1 MLKKLSKNLY
11 VLALLGTLA
20 ALVFMVVYNY
30 SSYYSTMTRD
40 MEEVGTASL
49 AQVTEQLEGHLE
61 KGQNVLQATAVSVE
75 YMMENHST
83 PEEIE
88 EILVLESE
96 RYKAEIEQSFTGV
109 YGLFDGVYLDGV
121 GWIPDEGYDPKS
133 RVWYKDA
140 MEANG
145 KPALVSPYVDAQT
158 GNVMI
163 SVSKMLQDGESV
175 ISLDI
180 VMDQIQEIAEQIS
193 LNGLGYGFVV
203 DRNGLVVAHHDV
215 KEKGKN
221 YLEAEAELVGLLKKV
236 YADETVFRY
245 VLDGEEYT
253 VFSDTV
259 MEDWNVLMLV
269 SNDKLLSDAKDTLKR
284 NVLIGGL
291 IATVIVFLYMFTVR
305 KTKQSMELRR
315 EKMIADTANRA
326 KSDFLA
332 NMSHEIR
339 TPINAVLGMNEMIL
353 RECRDE
359 TIREY
364 AFNAQSAGQNL
375 LSIIND
381 ILDMSKI
388 EAGKMEIVNGKYRL
402 STVLTDVVNMIQMK
416 AENKRLAFHVDVD
429 ETIPDRLLG
438 DEVRIRQIMVNLL
451 NNAVKY
457 TNSGSVWM
465 KVEKELQSEEK
476 IVLKVSVRDT
486 GIGIKEEDKGKLF
499 RNFERLDQRKN
510 RNIEGT
516 GLGLAITGKMVE
528 LMEGRIEVESTYGEG
543 STFTVY
549 LPQVVRGPEQIGNFE
564 EKHRAYVRSVKQY
577 SESFIA
583 PEASVL
589 VVDDVDMNIAVV
601 KSLLKKTQLK
611 VSSCTG
617 GEECLRLVQKEKFDV
632 ILLDHMMP
640 EMDGIETLRRMKQM
654 EENLCKNTPVI
665 ALTAN
670 AIVGAKEMYLAAG
683 FDSYLSK
690 PIVGERLE
698 EILKTYLPKE
708 KVMLAAMGT
717 GKEVREAG
725 QNAED
730 ELAATN
736 ETETEPARELIDTE
750 VGLRYS
756 ADSEEIYYD
765 FLAMFVKSQTER
777 IPQLAEYYREED
789 WPQYTILVHSIKST
803 ALNIGGV
810 ILSEQ
815 AKALEMAGKENR
827 IAYIKEHHEELVR
840 LNEETVKACEEILK
854 SGVGPGEK

>member
-1 MLKKLSKNLY
+1 MRKFGEKLY
-11 VLALLGTLA
+11 VLALLATLA

-75 YMMENHST
+75 YMMENGASS
-83 PEEIE
+83 EEIK

-96 RYKAEIEQSFTGV
+96 RYKAEIEHNFTGV
-109 YGLFDGVYLDGV
+109 YGLFHGVYLDGV
-121 GWIPDEGYDPKS
+121 GWIPGADYDPKS
-133 RVWYKDA
+133 RIWYKRA
-140 MEANG
+140 MEEKGA
-145 KPALVSPYVDAQT
+145 PALVSPYVDAQT
-158 GNVMI
+158 GDVMI
-163 SVSKMLQDGESV
+163 SVSKMLTDGESV

-180 VMDQIQEIAEQIS
+180 VMDHIQEIAEKIS

-203 DRNGLVVAHHDV
+203 DRNGLVVAHHDAG
-215 KEKGKN
+215 EKGKN
-221 YLEAEAELVGLLKKV
+221 YLEADKELVGLLQNA
-236 YADETVFRY
+236 YAEEMSCFNY
-245 VLDGEEYT
+245 LLDGEEYT

-269 SNDKLLSDAKDTLKR
+269 SNDKLMEDAKNTLQR

-291 IATVIVFLYMFTVR
+291 IAIVIVVLYLFTVR

-388 EAGKMEIVNGKYRL
+388 EAGKMEIVNGRYRL
-402 STVLTDVVNMIQMK
+402 NAVLNDVVNMIQIK
-416 AENKRLAFHVDVD
+416 AEKKNLAFHVEAD
-429 ETIPDRLLG
+429 ETIPDRLFG
-438 DEVRIRQIMVNLL
+438 DEVRIRQIIINLL

-457 TNSGSVWM
+457 TNSGDVWL
-465 KVEKELQSEEK
+465 KVDKEIISEEK
-476 IVLKVSVRDT
+476 MILKVSIKDT
-486 GIGIKEEDKGKLF
+486 GIGIKEEDIGKLF

-564 EKHRAYVRSVKQY
+564 EKHRAYLRSMKQY
-577 SESFIA
+577 NESFVA

-611 VSSCTG
+611 ISSCTG
-617 GEECLRLVQKEKFDV
+617 GKECLHLIQKEKFDI

-654 EENLCKNTPVI
+654 EDNLCKDTPVI

-670 AIVGAKEMYLAAG
+670 AVVGAQEMYLAEG
-683 FDSYLSK
+683 FHAYLSK
-690 PIVGERLE
+690 PIVWERLE

-708 KVMLAAMGT
+708 KIIKGAESAPVSDGT
-717 GKEVREAG
+717 KESTVVEELTTE
-725 QNAED
+725 QN
-730 ELAATN
+730 LV
-736 ETETEPARELIDTE
+736 DTE

-756 ADSEEIYYD
+756 GDSKEFYRDI
-765 FLAMFVKSQTER
+765 LKMFVEAQKER
-777 IPQLAEYYREED
+777 IPQLMEYFEKED
-789 WPQYTILVHSIKST
+789 WDNYTILVHSIKST
-803 ALNIGGV
+803 SLSVGGV
-810 ILSEQ
+810 LLSEQ

-827 IAYIKEHHEELVR
+827 IAYIREHHRELIS
-840 LNEETVKACEEILK
+840 LSKATVKICEEMIC
-854 SGVGPGEK
+854 S

>member
-1 MLKKLSKNLY
+1 MKKFGEKLY

-30 SSYYSTMTRD
+30 SSYYTTMTRD

-61 KGQNVLQATAVSVE
+61 KGQNVLQATAISVE
-75 YMMENHST
+75 YMMENGASS
-83 PEEIE
+83 EEIK

-96 RYKAEIEQSFTGV
+96 RYKAEIEHNFTGV
-109 YGLFDGVYLDGV
+109 YGLFDGAYLDGV
-121 GWIPDEGYDPKS
+121 GWIPDADYDPKS
-133 RVWYKDA
+133 RVWYKRA
-140 MEANG
+140 MEEKG
-145 KPALVSPYVDAQT
+145 EPALVSPYVDAQT
-158 GNVMI
+158 GDVMI
-163 SVSKMLQDGESV
+163 SVSKMLADGESA

-180 VMDQIQEIAEQIS
+180 IMDHIQEIAERIS

-203 DRNGLVVAHHDV
+203 DRTGLVVAHHDV
-215 KEKGKN
+215 GEKGKN
-221 YLEAEAELVGLLKKV
+221 YLEENSELAGLLQNA
-236 YADETVFRY
+236 YAAETVCFDY
-245 VLDGEEYT
+245 VLNGEKYT

-269 SNDKLLSDAKDTLKR
+269 SNDKLLADAKDTLQR
-284 NVLIGGL
+284 NVVIGGL
-291 IATVIVFLYMFTVR
+291 IAIVIVVLYLFTVR

-339 TPINAVLGMNEMIL
+339 TPINAVIGMNEMIL
-353 RECRDE
+353 RECQDE
-359 TIREY
+359 SIREY

-388 EAGKMEIVNGKYRL
+388 EAGKMEIVKGRYRL
-402 STVLTDVVNMIQMK
+402 NAVLNDVVNMIQMK
-416 AENKRLAFHVDVD
+416 AEKKNLAFHVEVD
-429 ETIPDRLLG
+429 ETIPDRLFG
-438 DEVRIRQIMVNLL
+438 DEVRIRQIIINIL

-457 TNSGSVWM
+457 TNAGSVWL
-465 KVEKELQSEEK
+465 KVEKEILSEEK
-476 IVLKVSVRDT
+476 MVLKVIVKDT
-486 GIGIKEEDKGKLF
+486 GIGIKEEDLGKLF

-528 LMEGRIEVESTYGEG
+528 LMEGHIEVESTYGEG

-549 LPQVVRGPEQIGNFE
+549 LPQVVRGPEQVGNFA

-577 SESFIA
+577 SESFTA
-583 PEASVL
+583 PDANIL

-601 KSLLKKTQLK
+601 KSLLKKTLVK

-617 GEECLRLVQKEKFDV
+617 GKECLRQVQQKKFDV

-640 EMDGIETLRRMKQM
+640 EMDGIETLRRMKEM
-654 EENLCKNTPVI
+654 EENLCKDTPVI

-670 AIVGAKEMYLAAG
+670 AVVGAKEMYLEEG
-683 FDSYLSK
+683 FHAYLSK
-690 PIVGERLE
+690 PIAGDRLE
-698 EILKTYLPKE
+698 EVLRNYLPKE
-708 KVMLAAMGT
+708 KIITTTQVNSEP
-717 GKEVREAG
+717 KEGSERMPDYLE
-725 QNAED
+725 ED
-730 ELAATN
+730 AATAEP
-736 ETETEPARELIDTE
+736 ETEQNLIDTV

-756 ADSEEIYYD
+756 ADSEEIYRD
-765 FLAMFVKSQTER
+765 FVKMFVESQMER
-777 IPQLAEYYREED
+777 IPQLKDYFAKED
-789 WPQYTILVHSIKST
+789 WENYTILVHSIKST
-803 ALNIGGV
+803 SLNIGAV

-815 AKALEMAGKENR
+815 AKELEMAGKEKR
-827 IAYIKEHHEELVR
+827 IEYIREYHAALISLSEA
-840 LNEETVKACEEILK
+840 TVKKCEEMII
-854 SGVGPGEK
+854 

>member
-1 MLKKLSKNLY
+1 MKKFSEKLY

-75 YMMENHST
+75 YMMENEAAS
-83 PEEIE
+83 EEIL

-96 RYKAEIEQSFTGV
+96 RYKEEIDHNFTGV
-109 YGLFDGVYLDGV
+109 YGLFDGEYLDGV
-121 GWIPDEGYDPKS
+121 GWIPDADYDPKS
-133 RVWYKDA
+133 RVWYQMA
-140 MEANG
+140 MEAEG

-158 GNVMI
+158 GSVMI
-163 SVSKMLQDGESV
+163 SVSKLLADGESV

-180 VMDQIQEIAEQIS
+180 IMDHIQEISEKIS

-203 DRNGLVVAHHDV
+203 DRNGLVVAHHDAG
-215 KEKGKN
+215 EKGKN
-221 YLEAEAELVGLLKKV
+221 YLEDNQELAGLLQNA
-236 YADETVFRY
+236 YSEETACFSY
-245 VLDGEEYT
+245 ILDGEEYT

-269 SNDKLLSDAKDTLKR
+269 SNDKLLADAKNTLQR
-284 NVLIGGL
+284 NVFIGGL
-291 IATVIVFLYMFTVR
+291 IAVVIVVLYLFTVR

-339 TPINAVLGMNEMIL
+339 TPINAVIGMNEMIL

-359 TIREY
+359 SIREY

-388 EAGKMEIVNGKYRL
+388 EAGKMEIVNGRYRL
-402 STVLTDVVNMIQMK
+402 NAVLNDVVNMIQIK
-416 AENKRLAFHVDVD
+416 AEKKNLAFYVDVD
-429 ETIPDRLLG
+429 ETIPDRLFG
-438 DEVRIRQIMVNLL
+438 DEVRIRQIILNLL

-457 TNSGSVWM
+457 TNSGSVRM
-465 KVEKELQSEEK
+465 KVEKELLSEEK
-476 IVLKVSVRDT
+476 MVLKVTIKDT
-486 GIGIKEEDKGKLF
+486 GIGIKEEDLGKLF

-549 LPQVVRGPEQIGNFE
+549 LPQVVRGPEQVGNFA
-564 EKHRAYVRSVKQY
+564 EKHRAYVRSVQQY
-577 SESFIA
+577 SESFTA
-583 PEASVL
+583 PEAHIL

-601 KSLLKKTQLK
+601 KSLLKKTLVK

-617 GEECLRLVQKEKFDV
+617 GAECLRLVQKERFDA

-640 EMDGIETLRRMKQM
+640 DMDGIETLRRMKEM
-654 EENLCKNTPVI
+654 EGNLCKDTPVI

-670 AIVGAKEMYLAAG
+670 AVVGAKEMYLAEG
-683 FDSYLSK
+683 FHAYLSK

-698 EILKTYLPKE
+698 EVLRNHLPKE
-708 KVMLAAMGT
+708 KVIT
-717 GKEVREAG
+717 EAVTVSEPEPEPVVE
-725 QNAED
+725 AD
-730 ELAATN
+730 YSAELAATAEP
-736 ETETEPARELIDTE
+736 ETEAKLLDKE

-756 ADSEEIYYD
+756 ADSEEIYGE
-765 FLAMFVKSQTER
+765 FVGMFVENQRKR
-777 IPQLAEYYREED
+777 IPQLESYYEKED
-789 WPQYTILVHSIKST
+789 WTNYTVLVHSIKST
-803 ALNIGGV
+803 SLNIGAV
-810 ILSEQ
+810 ALSEQ

-827 IAYIKEHHEELVR
+827 IEYIKEYHEALLRLSEATVR
-840 LNEETVKACEEILK
+840 ECEEML
-854 SGVGPGEK
+854 GA

>member
-1 MLKKLSKNLY
+1 LKKLSRNLY
-11 VLALLGTLA
+11 VLAVLGTLA

-83 PEEIE
+83 SEEIE
-88 EILVLESE
+88 EILILESE
-96 RYKAEIEQSFTGV
+96 RYKAEIDQNFTGV
-109 YGLFDGVYLDGV
+109 YGVFGGVYLDGV
-121 GWIPDEGYDPKS
+121 GWVPDEGYDPTS

-163 SVSKMLQDGESV
+163 SVSKLLQDGKSV

-180 VMDQIQEIAEQIS
+180 VMDQIQEITEEIS

-203 DRNGLVVAHHDV
+203 DRNGLVVAHHDAG
-215 KEKGKN
+215 EKGKN
-221 YLEAEAELVGLLKKV
+221 YLEEAEELAGLLKK
-236 YADETVFRY
+236 ASAKETSCFPY
-245 VLDGEEYT
+245 VLHGEEYT

-269 SNDKLLSDAKDTLKR
+269 SNDKLLKDARDTLQR

-291 IATVIVFLYMFTVR
+291 IAALIVFLYLFTVR

-353 RECRDE
+353 RECQDE
-359 TIREY
+359 RIREY

-388 EAGKMEIVNGKYRL
+388 EAGKMEIINGRYRL
-402 STVLTDVVNMIQMK
+402 NAVLTDVVNMIQIK
-416 AENKRLAFHVDVD
+416 AENKKLAFHVEVD

-438 DEVRIRQIMVNLL
+438 DEVRIRQIIVNLL

-457 TNSGSVWM
+457 TNSGSVRM
-465 KVEKELQSEEK
+465 KVEKELASEEK
-476 IVLKVSVRDT
+476 IILKVSIRDT
-486 GIGIKEEDKGKLF
+486 GIGIKEEDQGKLF
-499 RNFERLDQRKN
+499 RNFERLDQIKN

-528 LMEGRIEVESTYGEG
+528 LMEGRIEVESVYGEG

-564 EKHRAYVRSVKQY
+564 EKHRAYLRSVKQY
-577 SESFIA
+577 HESFTA

-589 VVDDVDMNIAVV
+589 VVDDVDMNISVV
-601 KSLLKKTQLK
+601 KSLLKKTLLK

-617 GEECLRLVQKEKFDV
+617 GEECLRLVQRERFDV

-670 AIVGAKEMYLAAG
+670 AIVGVKEMYLAEG
-683 FDSYLSK
+683 FDAYLSK
-690 PIVGERLE
+690 PITGEKLE
-698 EILKTYLPKE
+698 EVLITYLPKE
-708 KVMLAAMGT
+708 KLILGGAKVSDYS
-717 GKEVREAG
+717 E
-725 QNAED
+725 
-730 ELAATN
+730 ELAVTK
-736 ETETEPARELIDTE
+736 EPEEEQGLIDTA

-756 ADSEEIYYD
+756 AESKEMYHEFLKLFVDSQ
-765 FLAMFVKSQTER
+765 AER
-777 IPQLAEYYREED
+777 MPQLVAYYEKED
-789 WPQYTILVHSIKST
+789 WNNYTILVHAVKST
-803 ALNIGGV
+803 SLSIGGV

-815 AKALEMAGKENR
+815 AKALETAGKENR
-827 IAYIKEHHEELVR
+827 IEYIREHHAELVR

-854 SGVGPGEK
+854 SGVGPEVK

>member
-1 MLKKLSKNLY
+1 LKKLSRNLY
-11 VLALLGTLA
+11 VLAVLGTLA

-83 PEEIE
+83 SEEIE
-88 EILVLESE
+88 EILILESE
-96 RYKAEIEQSFTGV
+96 RYKAEIDQNFTGV
-109 YGLFDGVYLDGV
+109 YGVFGGVYLDGV
-121 GWIPDEGYDPKS
+121 GWVPDEGYDPTS

-163 SVSKMLQDGESV
+163 SVSKLLQDGKSV

-180 VMDQIQEIAEQIS
+180 VMDQIQEITEEIS

-203 DRNGLVVAHHDV
+203 DRNGLVVAHHDAG
-215 KEKGKN
+215 EKGKN
-221 YLEAEAELVGLLKKV
+221 YLEEAEELAGLLKK
-236 YADETVFRY
+236 ASAKETSCFPY
-245 VLDGEEYT
+245 VLHGEEYT

-269 SNDKLLSDAKDTLKR
+269 SNDKLLKDARDTLQR

-291 IATVIVFLYMFTVR
+291 IAALIVFLYLFTVR

-353 RECRDE
+353 RECQDE
-359 TIREY
+359 RIREY

-388 EAGKMEIVNGKYRL
+388 EAGKMEIINGRYRL
-402 STVLTDVVNMIQMK
+402 NAVLTDVVNMIQIK
-416 AENKRLAFHVDVD
+416 AENKKLAFHVEVD

-438 DEVRIRQIMVNLL
+438 DEVRIRQIIVNLL

-457 TNSGSVWM
+457 TNSGSVRM
-465 KVEKELQSEEK
+465 KVEKELASEEK
-476 IVLKVSVRDT
+476 IILKVSIRDT
-486 GIGIKEEDKGKLF
+486 GIGIKEEDQGKLF
-499 RNFERLDQRKN
+499 RNFERLDQIKN

-528 LMEGRIEVESTYGEG
+528 LMEGRIEVESVYGVG

-564 EKHRAYVRSVKQY
+564 EKHRAYLRSVKQY
-577 SESFIA
+577 HESFTA

-589 VVDDVDMNIAVV
+589 VVDDVDMNISVV
-601 KSLLKKTQLK
+601 KSLLKKTLLK

-617 GEECLRLVQKEKFDV
+617 GEECLRLVQRERFDV

-670 AIVGAKEMYLAAG
+670 AIVGVKEMYLAEG
-683 FDSYLSK
+683 FDAYLSK
-690 PIVGERLE
+690 PITGEKLE
-698 EILKTYLPKE
+698 EVLITYLPKE
-708 KVMLAAMGT
+708 KLILGGAKVSDYS
-717 GKEVREAG
+717 E
-725 QNAED
+725 
-730 ELAATN
+730 ELAVTK
-736 ETETEPARELIDTE
+736 EPEEEQGLIDTA

-756 ADSEEIYYD
+756 AESKEMYHEFLKLFVDSQ
-765 FLAMFVKSQTER
+765 AER
-777 IPQLAEYYREED
+777 MPQLVAYYEKED
-789 WPQYTILVHSIKST
+789 WNNYTILVHAVKST
-803 ALNIGGV
+803 SLSIGGV

-815 AKALEMAGKENR
+815 AKALETAGKENR
-827 IAYIKEHHEELVR
+827 IEYIREHHAELVR

-854 SGVGPGEK
+854 SGVGPEVK

>member
-1 MLKKLSKNLY
+1 MKKLSEKLY

-20 ALVFMVVYNY
+20 ALVFMVLYNY

-75 YMMENHST
+75 YMMENGATS
-83 PEEIE
+83 EEIK

-96 RYKAEIEQSFTGV
+96 RYKAEIEHNFTGV
-109 YGLFDGVYLDGV
+109 YGLFNGVYLDGV
-121 GWIPDEGYDPKS
+121 GWVPDADYDPKS
-133 RVWYKDA
+133 RIWYKRA
-140 MEANG
+140 MEEKGA
-145 KPALVSPYVDAQT
+145 PALVSPYVDAQT
-158 GNVMI
+158 GDVMI
-163 SVSKMLQDGESV
+163 SVSKMLADGESV

-180 VMDQIQEIAEQIS
+180 IMDQIQEIAEQIS

-203 DRNGLVVAHHDV
+203 DRNGLVVAHHDAG
-215 KEKGKN
+215 EKGKN
-221 YLEAEAELVGLLKKV
+221 YLEAGNELTDLLYKV
-236 YADETVFRY
+236 YAEETACFRY
-245 VLDGEEYT
+245 VINGEEYT

-269 SNDKLLSDAKDTLKR
+269 SNDKLLADAKGTLQR

-291 IATVIVFLYMFTVR
+291 IAIVIVFLYLFTIR

-339 TPINAVLGMNEMIL
+339 TPINAVIGMNEMIL
-353 RECRDE
+353 RECKE
-359 TIREY
+359 EEIREY
-364 AFNAQSAGQNL
+364 AYNAQSAGQNL

-388 EAGKMEIVNGKYRL
+388 EAGKMEIVNGRYRL
-402 STVLTDVVNMIQMK
+402 NAVLNDVVNMIQMK
-416 AENKRLAFHVDVD
+416 AEKKNIAFYAEVD
-429 ETIPDRLLG
+429 ETIPDRLFG
-438 DEVRIRQIMVNLL
+438 DEVRIRQIILNIL

-457 TNSGSVWM
+457 TSSGSVWM
-465 KVEKELQSEEK
+465 KVEKEVLSEEK
-476 IVLKVSVRDT
+476 IVLKVSVKDT
-486 GIGIKEEDKGKLF
+486 GIGIKEEDIGKLF

-549 LPQVVRGPEQIGNFE
+549 LPQVVRGPEQVGNFA

-577 SESFIA
+577 NESFTA
-583 PEASVL
+583 PEASIL

-601 KSLLKKTQLK
+601 KSLLKKTLLK

-617 GEECLRLVQKEKFDV
+617 GAECLRLVQKEKFDV

-640 EMDGIETLRRMKQM
+640 EMDGIETLRRMRQL
-654 EENLCKNTPVI
+654 EGNLCKDTPVI

-670 AIVGAKEMYLAAG
+670 AVVGAKEMYLAEG
-683 FDSYLSK
+683 FHAYLSK
-690 PIVGERLE
+690 PIAGERLE
-698 EILKTYLPKE
+698 EVLRNHLPKE
-708 KVMLAAMGT
+708 KIITEATVTAET
-717 GKEVREAG
+717 VKESESVPDY
-725 QNAED
+725 AE
-730 ELAATN
+730 EIAV
-736 ETETEPARELIDTE
+736 TEEPVTEQTLIDTE

-756 ADSEEIYYD
+756 ANSEEIYHD
-765 FLAMFVKSQTER
+765 FIKMFVESQIKR
-777 IPQLAEYYREED
+777 IPQLVGYYDRED
-789 WPQYTILVHSIKST
+789 WENYTILVHSIKST
-803 ALNIGGV
+803 SLNIGAV
-810 ILSEQ
+810 VLSEQ

-827 IAYIKEHHEELVR
+827 IEYIREHHAGLISLSEA
-840 LNEETVKACEEILK
+840 TVKACEEMIC
-854 SGVGPGEK
+854 P

>member
-1 MLKKLSKNLY
+1 MKKLSRNLY
-11 VLALLGTLA
+11 VLAVLGTLA

-83 PEEIE
+83 SEEIE
-88 EILVLESE
+88 EILILESE
-96 RYKAEIEQSFTGV
+96 RYKAEIDQNFTGV
-109 YGLFDGVYLDGV
+109 YGVFGGVYLDGV
-121 GWIPDEGYDPKS
+121 GWVPDEGYDPTS

-163 SVSKMLQDGESV
+163 SVSKLLQDGKSV

-180 VMDQIQEIAEQIS
+180 VMDQIQEITEEIS

-203 DRNGLVVAHHDV
+203 DRNGLVVAHHDAG
-215 KEKGKN
+215 EKGKN
-221 YLEAEAELVGLLKKV
+221 YLEEAEELAGLLKK
-236 YADETVFRY
+236 ASAKETSCFPY
-245 VLDGEEYT
+245 VLHGEEYT

-269 SNDKLLSDAKDTLKR
+269 SNDKLLKDARDTLQR

-291 IATVIVFLYMFTVR
+291 IAALIVFLYLFTVR

-353 RECRDE
+353 RECQDE
-359 TIREY
+359 RIREY

-388 EAGKMEIVNGKYRL
+388 EAGKMEIINGRYRL
-402 STVLTDVVNMIQMK
+402 NAVLTDVVNMIQIK
-416 AENKRLAFHVDVD
+416 AENKKLAFHVEVD

-438 DEVRIRQIMVNLL
+438 DEVRIRQIIVNLL

-457 TNSGSVWM
+457 TNSGSVRM
-465 KVEKELQSEEK
+465 KVEKELASEEK
-476 IVLKVSVRDT
+476 IILKVSIRDT
-486 GIGIKEEDKGKLF
+486 GIGIKEEDQGKLF
-499 RNFERLDQRKN
+499 RNFERLDQIKN

-528 LMEGRIEVESTYGEG
+528 LMEGRIEVESVYGEG

-564 EKHRAYVRSVKQY
+564 EKHRAYLRSVKQY
-577 SESFIA
+577 HESFTA

-589 VVDDVDMNIAVV
+589 VVDDVDMNISVV
-601 KSLLKKTQLK
+601 KSLLKKTLLK

-617 GEECLRLVQKEKFDV
+617 GEECLRLVQRERFDV

-670 AIVGAKEMYLAAG
+670 AIVGVKEMYLAEG
-683 FDSYLSK
+683 FDAYLSK
-690 PIVGERLE
+690 PITGEKLE
-698 EILKTYLPKE
+698 EVLITYLPKE
-708 KVMLAAMGT
+708 KLILGGAKVSDYS
-717 GKEVREAG
+717 E
-725 QNAED
+725 
-730 ELAATN
+730 ELAVTK
-736 ETETEPARELIDTE
+736 EPEEEQGLIDTA

-756 ADSEEIYYD
+756 AESKEMYHEFLKLFVDSQ
-765 FLAMFVKSQTER
+765 AER
-777 IPQLAEYYREED
+777 MPQLVAYYEKED
-789 WPQYTILVHSIKST
+789 WNNYTILVHAVKST
-803 ALNIGGV
+803 SLSIGGV

-815 AKALEMAGKENR
+815 AKALETAGKENR
-827 IAYIKEHHEELVR
+827 IEYIREHHAELVR

-854 SGVGPGEK
+854 SGVGPEVK